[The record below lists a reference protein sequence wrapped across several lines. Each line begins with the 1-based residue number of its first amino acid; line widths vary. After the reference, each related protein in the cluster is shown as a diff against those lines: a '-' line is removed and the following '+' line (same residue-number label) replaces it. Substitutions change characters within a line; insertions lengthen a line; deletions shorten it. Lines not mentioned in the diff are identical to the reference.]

1 MSSQDF
7 THQDFTHQDFTHEDE
22 RRFEAYMD
30 ALSVVLNHE
39 QRIVPLKGYCTGLL
53 LPVEGKTMETIAA
66 HLAPDRTL
74 AMHHSLQNFIADA
87 PWSDAAMFDAVRAQ
101 VLPAMLER
109 GAIRSWIVD
118 DTGIPKK
125 GHGSVGV
132 SRQYCGQ
139 LGKVDNCQVL
149 VTLSIANEVAALP
162 AAARLYL
169 PEAWVEDDERRTRA
183 GVPLDVPFQ
192 TKPAIALDQ
201 IRAAHAAGVPPG
213 VVLADAAYGA
223 NAAFR
228 RGVSDLGL
236 SYAVAVPGGVRVVP
250 PADRRQARRFRGR
263 GGPMSARDAAALL
276 GRAAWRWVTWREGTG
291 PELTGRFAMMRVR
304 VVLDDGPDAREEDQ
318 TLLVEWPVGEPD
330 PVGYWLVTLP
340 SGTPLATVIATA
352 KDRWW
357 IERGYREL
365 KRDVGLR
372 DFQGR
377 GWRGFHHH
385 VTLCVAAYG
394 FLVMRRCRHP
404 LAGQVGSPAGNLR
417 YPSVTDPNN
426 PPVRTERHV
435 PWSIRTLRK
444 RLTVGLARRL
454 SRCPCCQASHP
465 LIPDATPIKR
475 ELQ

>member
-1 MSSQDF
+1 
-7 THQDFTHQDFTHEDE
+7 
-22 RRFEAYMD
+22 
-30 ALSVVLNHE
+30 
-39 QRIVPLKGYCTGLL
+39 
-53 LPVEGKTMETIAA
+53 
-66 HLAPDRTL
+66 
-74 AMHHSLQNFIADA
+74 
-87 PWSDAAMFDAVRAQ
+87 
-101 VLPAMLER
+101 
-109 GAIRSWIVD
+109 
-118 DTGIPKK
+118 
-125 GHGSVGV
+125 
-132 SRQYCGQ
+132 
-139 LGKVDNCQVL
+139 
-149 VTLSIANEVAALP
+149 
-162 AAARLYL
+162 
-169 PEAWVEDDERRTRA
+169 
-183 GVPLDVPFQ
+183 
-192 TKPAIALDQ
+192 
-201 IRAAHAAGVPPG
+201 
-213 VVLADAAYGA
+213 VLADAAYGA

-236 SYAVAVPGGVRVVP
+236 SYAVAVPGGVRIVP
-250 PADRRQARRFRGR
+250 PADRRQARRFRGC

-304 VVLDDGPDAREEDQ
+304 VAPDDGPDAREEDQ

-372 DFQGR
+372 DFQG
-377 GWRGFHHH
+377 RGFHHH

-454 SRCPCCQASHP
+454 SRCPCCQANHP
-465 LIPDATPIKR
+465 LIPEDTPIKR